1 MMLGYAPGTHCGHY
15 KDMNFTPINELLDSL
30 LFPAAFHFHFYN
42 LPRTLPKFQKKLA
55 FLPETLL
62 ELLTDHP
69 KHTHQKAPISIPR

>member
-1 MMLGYAPGTHCGHY
+1 MIPGYASGTHYGHY

-30 LFPAAFHFHFYN
+30 LFPAAFHLHFSN
-42 LPRTLPKFQKKLA
+42 LPRTLLEFQKKFG

-69 KHTHQKAPISIPR
+69 KHTHQKGPISIPC